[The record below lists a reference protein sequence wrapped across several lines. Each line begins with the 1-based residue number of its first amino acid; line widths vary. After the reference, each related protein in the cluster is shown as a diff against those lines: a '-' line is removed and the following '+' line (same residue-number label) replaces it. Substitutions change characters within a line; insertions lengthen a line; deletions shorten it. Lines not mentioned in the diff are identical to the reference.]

1 MSVLI
6 YLEAPDGF
14 ESTRTA
20 AESRPREARHEPGC
34 PGRVGV
40 EPDRET
46 FTLPISVRTCMSTIH
61 RLPGEFAGSS
71 RSRMCYSSRASET
84 DPLNV

>member
-20 AESRPREARHEPGC
+20 ADLARCDMNRVVRVESEWNRTGK
-34 PGRVGV
+34 V
-40 EPDRET
+40 